1 MEYKCWKHSGCPFME
16 GEKGLN
22 KKMKCLSLDYSIE
35 QCKKDNYKEVLD
47 FFDKEDNIYTLK
59 T

>member
-1 MEYKCWKHSGCPFME
+1 MD

-22 KKMKCLSLDYSIE
+22 KRMKCLSLDHSIE
-35 QCKKDNYKEVLD
+35 QCKKDNYKEEWD
-47 FFDKEDNIYTLK
+47 FFDKKDNIYTLK